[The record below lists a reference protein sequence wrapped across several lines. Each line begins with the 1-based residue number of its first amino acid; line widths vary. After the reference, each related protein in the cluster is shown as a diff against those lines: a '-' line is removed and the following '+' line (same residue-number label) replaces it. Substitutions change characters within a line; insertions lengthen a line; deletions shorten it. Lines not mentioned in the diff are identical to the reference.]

1 MQTNQYERIKRYLT
15 ETTFNIWLRLVG
27 LTLISAIIA
36 ETKNTAVIA
45 TVFVCAIVMMKGHWI
60 IEEFMGLKHAAPL
73 FRKIIKGYFLCHD
86 NPSRWN
92 RGIFTGIISR
102 CLALI

>member
-73 FRKIIKGYFLCHD
+73 FRKIIKGYFYAMTTLVG
-86 NPSRWN
+86 
-92 RGIFTGIISR
+92 GIVSYSQVSFLGV
-102 CLALI
+102 

>member
-1 MQTNQYERIKRYLT
+1 MKTLQTNYYQRIKRYLT

-27 LTLISAIIA
+27 LTLISAVIA

-73 FRKIIKGYFLCHD
+73 FRKIIKGYFYAMTTLVGVIVAY
-86 NPSRWN
+86 SQVSFL
-92 RGIFTGIISR
+92 G
-102 CLALI
+102 A

>member
-1 MQTNQYERIKRYLT
+1 MQTNYYQRIKRYLT

-27 LTLISAIIA
+27 LTLISAVIA

-73 FRKIIKGYFLCHD
+73 FRKIIKGYFYAMTTLVG
-86 NPSRWN
+86 
-92 RGIFTGIISR
+92 GIVAYSQVSFLGI
-102 CLALI
+102 